1 MKTFKKKACKSL
13 NYEIWGG
20 LCIFNGPKRAH
31 RINAS
36 LAACRAPLV
45 VQAPLPVSQS
55 VSIIK
60 ESDNSAYFMELWEN

>member
-1 MKTFKKKACKSL
+1 MRGNCMR
-13 NYEIWGG
+13 GR
-20 LCIFNGPKRAH
+20 CIFNGHKRAH
-31 RINAS
+31 IIYAS